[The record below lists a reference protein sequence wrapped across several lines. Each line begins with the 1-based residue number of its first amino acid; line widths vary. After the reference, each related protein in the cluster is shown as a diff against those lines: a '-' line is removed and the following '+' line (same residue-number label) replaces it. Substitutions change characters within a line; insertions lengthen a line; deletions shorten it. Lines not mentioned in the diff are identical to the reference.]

1 MKKSILGG
9 LLTVLCPLVTS
20 ASEYTEFDK
29 ANSSINFQY
38 EQMGVPMDGHFN
50 EFTGSLTFDP
60 AKPEAAQAEFN
71 VALASVDAGSDEAND
86 EVVGQ
91 TWFNAT
97 AFPQAQFKSTAVKA
111 LGENHYEVAGR
122 LTIKGKS
129 VDVTVP
135 ATFTETD
142 GKGSFTGTFTIKR
155 GDFSIGEGSWSTFD
169 IVANDINVTFKL
181 AANSSH

>member
-1 MKKSILGG
+1 MKK
-9 LLTVLCPLVTS
+9 LLIAGVFTMVVPLVTS
-20 ASEYTEFDK
+20 ASEYSELDK
-29 ANSSINFQY
+29 TNSSINFQY

-91 TWFNAT
+91 TWFNTA
-97 AFPQAQFKSTAVKA
+97 AFPQAEFKSTAVKA
-111 LGENHYEVAGR
+111 LGGNHYEVAGR

-129 VDVTVP
+129 IDVTVP
-135 ATFTETD
+135 ATLTETN
-142 GKGSFTGTFTIKR
+142 GKGSFSGTFTIKR

-181 AANSSH
+181 AALSSH